1 MRFVTKFG
9 EKGVVNLGK
18 LVPVV
23 GGVVGGG
30 FDFAATKIIG
40 DNAYRMFIAEQ
51 K

>member
-18 LVPVV
+18 LVP
-23 GGVVGGG
+23 VVGGG